1 MGPEG
6 VQSRDLAS
14 LECALWAVLPYLG
27 TTEDLLATVPYK
39 ATVMASRMI
48 PVDWKQA

>member
-1 MGPEG
+1 MGPDG

-39 ATVMASRMI
+39 LTVMASRM
-48 PVDWKQA
+48 PPLDWKPA